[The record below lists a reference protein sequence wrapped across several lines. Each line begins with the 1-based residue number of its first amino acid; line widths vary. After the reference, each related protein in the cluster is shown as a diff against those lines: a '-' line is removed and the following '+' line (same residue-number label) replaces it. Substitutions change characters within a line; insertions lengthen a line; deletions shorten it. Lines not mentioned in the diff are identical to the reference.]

1 VKSRKIYRIEAV
13 KQLAAKSK
21 RTVRKQLNADALIQL
36 IREDFQKI
44 PDHRAGNANIS
55 LDDALMSALAM
66 FQLKDPSLLAFDK
79 RRRKEPENLHTIW
92 GIANI
97 PCDSQMRDI
106 LDPLELASLRDP
118 FRSAFRQLQRGKDFE
133 KMAFLDGHYLLS
145 GDGTGFYSSEKVS
158 SDYCM
163 GKKNKNGNTLYYQQM
178 YAAAFVHP
186 DHKEVIPVFP
196 EMITRKDGAKKNDSE
211 RNAAGRFF
219 EEFRREHPHLKV
231 IVVEDGLSSNGPH
244 IRDLQKLDLRFIL
257 GAKPGDHQ
265 FLFDRMDE
273 AVELGQTTEFQYADP
288 DEPEKIHYFR
298 FINQVSLNQSN
309 QDLLVNFLEY
319 WQVDKHGGITKFSW
333 VTDLPI
339 TRENAVA
346 IMRAGRARWKIENE
360 TFNTLK
366 NQGYNLGH
374 NYGLGEKNLSAVFA
388 ILMMLAFLLDQ
399 IQQMSCWL
407 FQEAWKKE
415 ESKRSLWESIR
426 SFFRNYR
433 VDSMETILRAIAHGF
448 ERKELKEVCIT

>member
-1 VKSRKIYRIEAV
+1 MKTKKVYRIEAV
-13 KQLAAKSK
+13 RQLADQHK
-21 RTVRKQLNADALIQL
+21 RTVRKHLNADALIEL
-36 IREDFQKI
+36 MRKDFQKI
-44 PDHRAGNANIS
+44 PDHRAGNSTIS

-79 RRRKEPENLHTIW
+79 RRKEKPENLHTIW
-92 GIANI
+92 GITNI
-97 PCDSQMRDI
+97 PCDSQMRAI
-106 LDPLELASLRDP
+106 LDPLELSSLRAP

-158 SDYCM
+158 SPYCM
-163 GKKNKNGNTLYYQQM
+163 GKKSKNGNTLYYQQM

-186 DHKEVIPVFP
+186 GHKEVIPVFP
-196 EMITRKDGAKKNDSE
+196 EMITKRDGANKNDCE
-211 RNAAGRFF
+211 RNAARRFY
-219 EEFRREHPHLKV
+219 EDFRREHPHLKV
-231 IVVEDGLSSNGPH
+231 IVVEDALSSNAPH
-244 IRDLQKLDLRFIL
+244 ILDLKRLNLRFIL

-265 FLFDRMDE
+265 FLFEQVDL
-273 AVELGQTTEFQYADP
+273 AVEQGKVTEFEYTDP
-288 DEPEKIHYFR
+288 NDPEKIHYFR
-298 FINQVSLNQSN
+298 FLNQVPLNQSN
-309 QDLLVNFLEY
+309 PDLLVNFLEY
-319 WQVDKHGGITKFSW
+319 WQVGKDGKITKFSW

-339 TRENAVA
+339 TKENAFD

-374 NYGLGEKNLSAVFA
+374 NYGLGEKNLSAVFT

-426 SFFRNYR
+426 AFFRNWR
-433 VDSMETILRAIAHGF
+433 VDSMETIYRAIAHGF
-448 ERKELKEVCIT
+448 ECHELKEACKT

>member
-1 VKSRKIYRIEAV
+1 MKLRKIYSIEATR
-13 KQLAAKSK
+13 QLAAKPK
-21 RTVRKQLNADALIQL
+21 KTVRKHLNADSLIDL
-36 IREDFQKI
+36 MRKDFQKI
-44 PDHRAGNANIS
+44 PDHRAGNSKIS

-79 RRRKEPENLHTIW
+79 RRRKAPANLHTIW
-92 GIANI
+92 GISEI

-106 LDPLELASLRDP
+106 LDPVELSSLHAP

-158 SDYCM
+158 SPYCM

-178 YAAAFVHP
+178 YAASFVHP

-196 EMITRKDGAKKNDSE
+196 EMITKRDGSAKNDCE
-211 RNAAGRFF
+211 RNAARRFY
-219 EEFRREHPHLKV
+219 EDFRREHPHLKT
-231 IVVEDGLSSNGPH
+231 IVVEDGLSSNAPH
-244 IRDLQKLDLRFIL
+244 IHDLKRLNLRFIL

-265 FLFDRMDE
+265 YLFEQVDL
-273 AVELGQTTEFQYADP
+273 AVEQGKATEFTYTAP
-288 DEPEKIHYFR
+288 NAPEKIHYFR
-298 FINQVSLNQSN
+298 FINQIPLNQSSP
-309 QDLLVNFLEY
+309 DLLINFLEY
-319 WQVDKHGGITKFSW
+319 WQVDKDDKITKFSW
-333 VTDLPI
+333 VTDLTI
-339 TRENAVA
+339 TKENAVD

-374 NYGLGEKNLSAVFA
+374 NYGLGKKNLSAIFA

-407 FQEAWKKE
+407 FQAAWKKE
-415 ESKRSLWESIR
+415 ESKRSLWEAVR
-426 SFFRNYR
+426 SYFKTWQ
-433 VDSMETILRAIAHGF
+433 VDSMETIYRAIAHGT
-448 ERKELKEVCIT
+448 ECYQLKEACKT